1 MKNPKKMSALVVIL
15 IFFSLFCTDSVAET
29 NAWEKLDEGL
39 FLGKFDPKKKSRVCK
54 SKIIILKIDPK
65 LYSFKLLS
73 ASEHGRKPR
82 TARQWGNEFGL
93 VGAINAS
100 MYQNVDFLKSTGYM
114 KNYRHF
120 NNSHINK
127 KFSSFLVFNPIDSS
141 LPGVQIIDRRVQ
153 KNWKSLMK
161 KYHTVVQNYRM
172 ISKGK
177 KRGWPQREV
186 LYSTAAIGVD
196 RENDV
201 LFVLSPSPY
210 SVHDFILILLSLPI
224 NIKNAMYVEGGPEA
238 SVYLKIDDK
247 EMKWAGSCQT
257 DFTEQDDP
265 EKGYKLPNIVGVV
278 KQR

>member
-1 MKNPKKMSALVVIL
+1 MKNSKILSFLVIL
-15 IFFSLFCTDSVAET
+15 ISFSFFCTDSVAET

-39 FLGKFDPKKKSRVCK
+39 FLKKFDPKKKSRVCYA
-54 SKIIILKIDPK
+54 KIIILKIDPK

-82 TARQWGNEFGL
+82 TVRQWGNEFGL
-93 VGAINAS
+93 VAAINAS
-100 MYQNVDFLKSTGYM
+100 MYQNENFLKSAGYM

-127 KFSSFLVFNPIDSS
+127 KFSSFLVFNPIDST
-141 LPGVQIIDRRVQ
+141 LPIVQIIDRRVQ
-153 KNWKSLMK
+153 KNWKSVMK
-161 KYHTVVQNYRM
+161 KYQTVVQNYRM

-177 KRGWPQREV
+177 KRGWPQRRV
-186 LYSTAAIGVD
+186 LFSTAAIGMD

-238 SVYLKIDDK
+238 SVHLKIDGK
-247 EMKWAGSCQT
+247 KMRWTGSCHT
-257 DFTEQDDP
+257 NFAEQDDP
-265 EKGYKLPNIVGVV
+265 ETGYKIPNIVGVV